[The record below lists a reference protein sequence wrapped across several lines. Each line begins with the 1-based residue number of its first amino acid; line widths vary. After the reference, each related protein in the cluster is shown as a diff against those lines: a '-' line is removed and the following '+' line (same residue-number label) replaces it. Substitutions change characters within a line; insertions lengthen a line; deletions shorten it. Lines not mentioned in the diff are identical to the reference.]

1 MSNRNF
7 IPMAAF
13 VCTALAGAPTF
24 AAETDTQA
32 TNSQEAVELGAIVV
46 TARKR
51 EESLRDVPES
61 IAAFSDG
68 AMAVRGIETINDLA
82 RQTPSLSLSER
93 QNHVPNV
100 VLRGIGSYGFVEG
113 VGFYIDD
120 VQNYTDKTMRLEDLE
135 RVEILK
141 GPQGTLFGGSSLA
154 GAVRYISKRPKFDPS
169 AEFKG
174 DLGGRSYQSAY
185 ASGNV
190 PLGDTMAARASGYYT
205 HDNGFNGDS
214 NLNTSTSEMREY
226 GLRGQLLYA
235 PDDRLTVL
243 LTARYRDFDGAYA
256 AYAKQNS
263 VDRVNSRTALTFK
276 PNYRTKTAGAV
287 LQVDYDAG
295 PIDITS
301 ISSFTRQKTDY
312 VVDGDYSPAAAVRG
326 QADGRPGKVYT
337 QELRFTSDPSESF
350 DWIVGLYA
358 SRRENVG
365 GQVAPLNIT
374 AGPATIAPYVDL
386 SSRQTEYAVFGSG
399 NLRFGDFTLTAGA
412 RLMRTIFKQH
422 TIVSQGRPVTTNSRL
437 TVADTIVLP
446 KVSLAYK
453 IEGGTLLYASI
464 AEGYEPGKVDNSAS
478 PPATYKPE
486 TDWTYEVGIKG
497 NLGSTVY
504 YEAAAFYIDSR
515 RRQGESIV
523 SLAGSIPTKRVTNIG
538 DATSVGAEATV
549 RWQPVQAL
557 ALDGGVG
564 YLDAEWDDN
573 ATFNG
578 ASIAGRQ
585 IPNASRWTLNLGA
598 TYTVALSDSLDLSL
612 HADGAY
618 KSSYPWQLS
627 YRPISNVNP
636 AYWLANAR
644 VALTSASGDWELAA
658 RVDNLFNER
667 YFTEFFPEQF
677 GAQAADGTCVGC
689 HLAATGTGRRL
700 VVSVSAKF

>member
-13 VCTALAGAPTF
+13 VCAALTVAPALAAEADPL
-24 AAETDTQA
+24 AANDQDVI
-32 TNSQEAVELGAIVV
+32 QLGDVVV

-51 EESLRDVPES
+51 EETLRDIPES
-61 IAAFSDG
+61 VAAISEA
-68 AMAVRGIETINDLA
+68 AMAARGIETINDLA

-154 GAVRYISKRPKFDPS
+154 GAVRYISKRPTFSPS

-174 DLGGRSYQSAY
+174 DLGGHSYQSAY
-185 ASGNV
+185 VSGNA
-190 PLGDTMAARASGYYT
+190 PLGESLAARASGYYT

-214 NLNTSTSEMREY
+214 NLHASTSEMREY
-226 GLRGQLLYA
+226 GLRGQLLYS
-235 PDDRLTVL
+235 PNERLTTQ

-256 AYAKQNS
+256 AYAAQNS
-263 VDRVNSRTALTFK
+263 VDQVNSQTALTFK
-276 PNYRTKTAGAV
+276 PNYRTKTAGAI
-287 LQVDYDAG
+287 LQTDYDAG
-295 PIDITS
+295 AVDVTSITS
-301 ISSFTRQKTDY
+301 FTQQTTDY
-312 VVDGDYSPAAAVRG
+312 LVDGDYTPAAAVRG
-326 QADGRPGKVYT
+326 QADGRKGKVYT
-337 QELRFTSDPSESF
+337 QELRLTSDPGETF

-358 SRRENVG
+358 SRRQNVG

-374 AGPATIAPYVDL
+374 AGPVTIAPFVDL
-386 SSRQTEYAVFGSG
+386 SSRQTEYAVFGNG
-399 NLRFGDFTLTAGA
+399 NAHFGDFTLTAGA
-412 RLMRTIFKQH
+412 RLMRTVFKQH

-437 TVADTIVLP
+437 TVADTIILP

-453 IEGGTLLYASI
+453 IEGGTLLYASV
-464 AEGYEPGKVDNSAS
+464 AEGYEPGKVDYSAS
-478 PPATYKPE
+478 PPATYRPE

-497 NLGSTVY
+497 NLGATVY

-515 RRQGESIV
+515 DRQGESIV

-538 DATSVGAEATV
+538 DATSVGAEATI
-549 RWQPVQAL
+549 RWQPIRAL
-557 ALDGGVG
+557 ALDGGLG

-573 ATFNG
+573 AVFNG
-578 ASIAGRQ
+578 APIAGRS

-598 TYTVALSDSLDLSL
+598 TYTVALTDSLDLGL
-612 HADGAY
+612 HADAAY

-627 YRPISNVNP
+627 YQPISNINP
-636 AYWLANAR
+636 AFWLANAR
-644 VALTSASGDWELAA
+644 VALTSRSGDWELAA
-658 RVDNLFNER
+658 RVDNLFDER

-677 GAQAADGTCVGC
+677 GRQAADGTCSGC
-689 HLAATGTGRRL
+689 HLAATGAGRRL
-700 VVSVSAKF
+700 VMSISAKF